1 MRNMTAKVIY
11 EGGLRTID
19 THLQSGTVIETD
31 APTDNQGKGERFSP
45 TDLLATSLGTCIVTT
60 MAILGRNH
68 NIDIEG
74 TECDVEKIMAS
85 NPRRVAEIKVH
96 LHFPKN
102 KSYTDK
108 EKTILEHIA
117 NTCPVSLSLHPDC
130 KQTLSFNWG

>member
-1 MRNMTAKVIY
+1 MTAKIIY
-11 EGGLRTID
+11 EGDLRTVD
-19 THLQSGTVIETD
+19 THLQSGTIIETD

-68 NIDIEG
+68 NINIDG
-74 TECDVEKIMAS
+74 TEAEIEKIMAS
-85 NPRRVAEIKVH
+85 NPRRVAEIKVQ

-102 KSYTDK
+102 KNYTDK